1 MVGLTLMR
9 NPFRAR
15 SHSDGLPED
24 NNQLLK
30 PSELPPKRLS
40 SLNAEQPPGRA
51 KQAPPRHGT
60 PEEDDDDGVAHPAPS
75 KKTPMTLKAALAS
88 TSGFMYKKLAFRQ
101 SPEKSEGDGHDHMPW
116 NDSDSDDADGI
127 FPNGTVVATKYGTA
141 LILEYR
147 PDDRMYVVKTFW
159 HATAYFNAETVVR
172 EVKCMIGDRV
182 KTRWGLATVE
192 SYYLDDDM
200 YGIALDW
207 RWDDDHVWRMKATT
221 KMFTPIGKTKSR
233 AQLTKELMQKTAA
246 VGYSSLRTSTST
258 LRSSTSSSYNSLVTR
273 MSYSM
278 SATTSSPKPQD
289 DGPKHAVWTPFGEGR
304 VLGIRAS
311 DGMAKVQLRSGPT
324 AFLLATSLEP
334 LGFGTTDHVATIFG
348 DGYISDYRHT
358 DTTYTVVLAT
368 SGATLYT
375 QSLESLLKPSPSS
388 TTAHATTNVTA
399 TSLFKSLPKVPFAA
413 PKLFTSVSRKEKYA
427 VGDRLK
433 SQFGTVVV
441 TEYRAEDDVFV
452 CLMDATAAGVLYVSG
467 SNMESMFPDALNPT
481 KMTALLQMTVQATK
495 SLQTTTVQSAS
506 VLQKTVMDK
515 WEASQK
521 KKPKFAVDDR
531 VLCGVFGSGFVL
543 DVHAET
549 SVYHVKLRKLG
560 IEGHFHEAAL
570 RPFPYDRA
578 THVIVGEKHTSV
590 PMEAYQ
596 AQHKKSRSE
605 IIKSSMAANR
615 QNKQHLPSL
624 F

>member
-1 MVGLTLMR
+1 MVGLKLMR

-40 SLNAEQPPGRA
+40 SLNVEQPSGRA
-51 KQAPPRHGT
+51 KLAPPRHGT
-60 PEEDDDDGVAHPAPS
+60 PEEDGDDDAAHPAPS

-101 SPEKSEGDGHDHMPW
+101 SPEKSEGDGHDHTPW
-116 NDSDSDDADGI
+116 DSDSDDVDGI

-273 MSYSM
+273 MSSI
-278 SATTSSPKPQD
+278 STTMSSPKPHD
-289 DGPKHAVWTPFGEGR
+289 DVPAKAHPAVWTPFGEGR

-311 DGMAKVQLRSGPT
+311 DGMAKVKLLSGPT
-324 AFLLATSLEP
+324 AYLLATSLEP
-334 LGFGTTDHVATIFG
+334 LAFGTNEHVATTFG
-348 DGYISDYRHT
+348 DGYISEYRHT
-358 DTTYTVVLAT
+358 DSMYTVVLAA
-368 SGATLYT
+368 SGVTLYT
-375 QSLESLLKPSPSS
+375 QSLESLLKPAPSS
-388 TTAHATTNVTA
+388 TTTTNATA
-399 TSLFKSLPKVPFAA
+399 SSLFKSLPKVPFSA
-413 PKLFTSVSRKEKYA
+413 PKLFTAVGRKEKYA

-433 SQFGTVVV
+433 SPFGTVVV
-441 TEYRAEDDVFV
+441 TEYRGEDDVFV
-452 CLMDATAAGVLYVSG
+452 CLMDATAGVLYVSG
-467 SNMESMFPDALNPT
+467 TNMESMFPDALNPT

-543 DVHAET
+543 DVNAET

-560 IEGHFHEAAL
+560 VEGHFHEAAL

-590 PMEAYQ
+590 PMETYQ

-615 QNKQHLPSL
+615 QSKQHLPTL